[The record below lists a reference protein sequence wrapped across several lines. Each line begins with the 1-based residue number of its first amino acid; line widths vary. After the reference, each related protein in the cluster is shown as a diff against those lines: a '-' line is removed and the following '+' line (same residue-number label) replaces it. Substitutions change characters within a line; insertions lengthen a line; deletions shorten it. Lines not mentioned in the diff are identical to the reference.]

1 MKKAQLIAVSFLLVF
16 ILLVIGDVV
25 FTTSSE
31 PSSIAKS
38 QLSNNTSYA
47 NSYEGLLRSQPS
59 NNASY
64 AGLLRFVERLMTDTS
79 VEKPVVI
86 LPGALPSDL
95 PENIPIPNDA
105 ETIGSLVRSDG
116 KYIEII
122 LDDPQN
128 PNKVMEFYRNSL
140 SKAGWKESKASYP
153 GSGGFSS
160 TPSMAA
166 FCRYERKG
174 PSLTV
179 RAYTQDG
186 EKPTDV
192 RIQLDTNP
200 QTSACTQLSNEPD
213 LGLSTVMPVLK
224 APKGAL
230 QKESGG
236 CSIGGNQWESDATLE
251 TELNVT
257 DLEALYRNQLV
268 EAGWKLKD
276 KGNGS
281 SIAWSIWSFTDES
294 GGHRSG
300 SLFVSEFGQ
309 KNLLFVMFRVHLV
322 S

>member
-1 MKKAQLIAVSFLLVF
+1 MKKARLIAISFLLIF
-16 ILLVIGDVV
+16 ILLVIGGIV
-25 FTTSSE
+25 FTTSTE

-38 QLSNNTSYA
+38 QPSNNDSYA
-47 NSYEGLLRSQPS
+47 GLLRSQPS
-59 NNASY
+59 NNDSY

-95 PENIPIPNDA
+95 PEKIPIPNDA
-105 ETIGSLVRSDG
+105 ETIGSLVRPDS

-128 PNKVMEFYRNSL
+128 PNKVMEFYRSSL
-140 SKAGWKESKASYP
+140 SKAGWKESKVSYP
-153 GSGGFSS
+153 ESGGFSS
-160 TPSMAA
+160 TSSMYEIAA

-179 RAYTQDG
+179 RAYTPDG

-200 QTSACTQLSNEPD
+200 QTSACTQLFNEPN
-213 LGLSTVMPVLK
+213 LGFSTVMPVLK

-236 CSIGGNQWESDATLE
+236 CSSGNQWESDATLE
-251 TELNVT
+251 TELNVN
-257 DLEALYRNQLV
+257 DLEAHYRNQLV

-276 KGNGS
+276 RGNGS
-281 SIAWSIWSFTDES
+281 SIAWSTWSFTDES

-300 SLFVSEFGQ
+300 SLFVSELGQ
-309 KNLLFVMFRVHLV
+309 ENLLYVMFKVHLV